1 MLFSTC
7 YEMYIVCGSF
17 FNKCC
22 DFFLIF
28 FFNYTKSSLLK
39 STKSSCLKSSLILPK
54 FNGYTSTRVY
64 FMFKVAVLLSCKT
77 LNGVS
82 VTVFF
87 LIQEF
92 LILQSTTV
100 CKQNINKHILNL
112 QTKNLRKTA
121 FSVGITIPNQKSFT
135 KTISKSSLNFH
146 VYWDTLYLKYFC
158 IQFFM
163 SE

>member
-100 CKQNINKHILNL
+100 YN
-112 QTKNLRKTA
+112 T
-121 FSVGITIPNQKSFT
+121 
-135 KTISKSSLNFH
+135 SLNKQIPDSTIRNIYGLHFA
-146 VYWDTLYLKYFC
+146 
-158 IQFFM
+158 
-163 SE
+163 

>member
-100 CKQNINKHILNL
+100 YN
-112 QTKNLRKTA
+112 T
-121 FSVGITIPNQKSFT
+121 
-135 KTISKSSLNFH
+135 SLNKQILDSTIRNIYGLHFA
-146 VYWDTLYLKYFC
+146 
-158 IQFFM
+158 
-163 SE
+163 